1 MLNIYTPAGTVLPDV
16 LTTGQLCSTP
26 PKNILFGAVGLLSS
40 IDYINKAP
48 AQLNL
53 VEILNQVDGIPAY
66 MVSFD
71 IFKAYDKTVVDY
83 ICRVMEGMSSTPPC
97 SSPRS
102 RCSILSVNP
111 GLF

>member
-1 MLNIYTPAGTVLPDV
+1 MKRINTVLPDV

-26 PKNILFGAVGLLSS
+26 SKNILFGAVGLLSS